1 MLERVFFIYYQ
12 YIFLS
17 LGIVTF
23 FLLLRITAPYGKHFS
38 EKFGPSIK
46 GSWAWLIME
55 SPAAI
60 TTTILFLLSLKEL
73 SLVPVLLVC
82 IFCIHYYPRDFIY
95 PFWARREAK
104 TPLIIM
110 FSAIFFNISNAY
122 LQTRWLLKFAPEDK
136 YTISWLYSPQFIVG
150 SLLFIL
156 GFIFNRKAE
165 FSLRKL
171 RKKGESSYKIP
182 YGGMF
187 ELISCPNYFFEII
200 EWIGWAIITWSIPG
214 LVFMIWT
221 IANLGPRAVS
231 THNWYKNNFP
241 NYPKSRKALIPFV
254 F

>member
-82 IFCIHYYPRDFIY
+82 IFCFHYYPRDFIY

-110 FSAIFFNISNAY
+110 FSAIFF
-122 LQTRWLLKFAPEDK
+122 KFAPEDK
-136 YTISWLYSPQFIVG
+136 YTISWLYSPQFVVG

-200 EWIGWAIITWSIPG
+200 EWIGWAIMTWSIPG

-231 THNWYKNNFP
+231 THNWYKKNFP